1 MSRSTVTVSR
11 SGAGENIFRG
21 AHTRYK
27 DLRILYMCAC
37 VASWES
43 SGVTA
48 YFRSSSY
55 LHCEFTSSQ
64 LAVINSDTI
73 SDTMPRC
80 RVHVGCTI
88 TSLRHLLDI
97 SLEAVHGDGLK
108 LPIIEADTDH
118 CRVEYF
124 SMLGS

>member
-1 MSRSTVTVSR
+1 MERSRCCIRTRRDRASIGTVGGGPEGSVPPSEGCVR
-11 SGAGENIFRG
+11 
-21 AHTRYK
+21 
-27 DLRILYMCAC
+27 AC

-80 RVHVGCTI
+80 RVHVGYYYI
-88 TSLRHLLDI
+88 TKTPSGYI
-97 SLEAVHGDGLK
+97 
-108 LPIIEADTDH
+108 T
-118 CRVEYF
+118 
-124 SMLGS
+124 GSRAWRWTQTAYN